1 MHCWQPTTSND
12 TEGGEKRGSR
22 RCEYG
27 ESLEVGRTC
36 PHYGLLS
43 DSLTPLNREL
53 RPKEKMDFI
62 YLYSVAESHLRC
74 FLFSEIVLVLTIQ
87 FVLFTHLV

>member
-1 MHCWQPTTSND
+1 MHCWQPTTNND

-43 DSLTPLNREL
+43 DSLTPLNREINTKGENGFHL
-53 RPKEKMDFI
+53 FI
-62 YLYSVAESHLRC
+62 FSSRKSC